1 MTAKQ
6 FFKSTAFKCI
16 AVLLSIIL
24 VCGILLTI
32 CNSLFYVSAEER
44 FERAINKIYGKPVT
58 TTSVIEDSHE
68 KEFGTATVL
77 EAYKVEDDG
86 NYLVKV
92 TGKQGF
98 DNGTVTCWV
107 VVKMTDGKVAGID
120 TVKIDSNTAQS
131 YIGNIDAKELAQFSK
146 LQYTDGFVYELGKG
160 GKDYIETGASVSMI
174 AISNSVNGAISYVNR
189 NVLGQSAP
197 KDPLEGLEYT
207 AYISGSNTSWETL
220 DGNKV
225 KFTVMTKGGS
235 YSDACKAEITVNAD
249 GVIEEYKLLQ
259 QVGSGASFE
268 QQVQAADFPTLLKN
282 KGKQEI
288 LALIGTTDGSYD
300 PASVDKGTL
309 QTGATESKHLCLYA
323 ALFATANYGAVI
335 AGGAQ

>member
-32 CNSLFYVSAEER
+32 CNSLFYVSDEER
-44 FERAINKIYGKPVT
+44 FERAINKIYGK
-58 TTSVIEDSHE
+58 SVQTESVLKDSDE
-68 KEFGTATVL
+68 KDFGTATVL
-77 EAYKVEDDG
+77 EAYQVKDDG

-120 TVKIDSNTAQS
+120 TVKIDSNTSQS

-146 LQYTDGFVYELGKG
+146 IEYTDGFVYELGKD
-160 GKDYIETGASVSMI
+160 GKDYIPTGASVSMI
-174 AISNSVNGAISYVNR
+174 AISNSVNGAITYVNR

-207 AYISGSNTSWETL
+207 ANINGSKTSYEVIA
-220 DGNKV
+220 DNKV
-225 KFTVMTKGGS
+225 KFTVTTKGNGNS
-235 YSDACKAEITVNAD
+235 VSCGAEITVNAD
-249 GVIEEYKLLQ
+249 GVIEEYKLTKN
-259 QVGSGASFE
+259 GADSDYKHYVE
-268 QQVQAADFPTLLKN
+268 ELGLPTLLN
-282 KGKQEI
+282 GKGKQDI
-288 LALIGTTDGSYD
+288 LAMLGTADGSYD
-300 PASVDKGTL
+300 NASIDKETL
-309 QTGATESKHLCLYA
+309 QTGATESKYLCLYA

>member
-32 CNSLFYVSAEER
+32 CNSLFYVSDEER

-58 TTSVIEDSHE
+58 TTAVLADSHE
-68 KEFGTATVL
+68 KEFGTSTVK

-107 VVKMTDGKVAGID
+107 VVKMSDGKVAGID
-120 TVKIDSNTAQS
+120 TVKIDSNTSQS

-146 LQYTDGFVYELGKG
+146 LEYTDGFVYELGVD
-160 GKDYIETGASVSMI
+160 GKDYIETGASVSMV
-174 AISNSVNGAISYVNR
+174 AISNAVNGAISYVNR
-189 NVLGQSAP
+189 NILGQEAP
-197 KDPLEGLEYT
+197 KDPFEDFKHKDLINTTSEALKPTWTINGEEVNYVINT
-207 AYISGSNTSWETL
+207 KSN
-220 DGNKV
+220 N
-225 KFTVMTKGGS
+225 
-235 YSDACKAEITVNAD
+235 
-249 GVIEEYKLLQ
+249 
-259 QVGSGASFE
+259 
-268 QQVQAADFPTLLKN
+268 
-282 KGKQEI
+282 
-288 LALIGTTDGSYD
+288 
-300 PASVDKGTL
+300 
-309 QTGATESKHLCLYA
+309 
-323 ALFATANYGAVI
+323 
-335 AGGAQ
+335 